1 MKMETKEK
9 YKVLWFDD
17 EFDSLDII
25 KENGKLNG
33 ILLYG
38 FKNAKE
44 GIEELNLRIED
55 YDAVI
60 VDGKFYEKP
69 GQTGDALGDHAL
81 FNVGVALESLQNRKK
96 IPWFIL
102 SGQISFTK
110 EKNRYA
116 EGFKNNKVYDKTI
129 ESDIVELWKDI
140 KVEADKHVETQIRHK
155 YHRVFDVCT
164 EKYLG
169 EEAGGKLFNAI
180 KIVES
185 DSETLNTEDFFN
197 SIRKVIEKLFIGFNR
212 IGVLPDDI
220 LNKPGWLNNSSKFLC
235 NSHPSYKLNQEIMHP
250 TVSFNLKHIMQIIQ
264 DASHNEGILTL
275 RIDEHVRNISTPY
288 LYKSIVLQLLDIV
301 LWFKSFSDNHQ
312 DVGSNRLL
320 CSFIEQDKGSEYEG
334 AIELDS
340 LGNHYCGE
348 YLLNSGYITT
358 NNYKVGDRILIKES
372 SNNTNSRNKHMYPKF
387 ATKFVRE

>member
-1 MKMETKEK
+1 MKMETNKK

-25 KENGKLNG
+25 KEKGKLKG
-33 ILLYG
+33 IQLNG

-44 GIEELNLRIED
+44 GIEELMNRIED

-81 FNVGVALESLQNRKK
+81 FNVGVALESLQDRKK

-129 ESDIVELWKDI
+129 ESDIEELWKDI
-140 KVEADKHVETQIRHK
+140 KSEADQQVETQIRHK
-155 YHRVFDVCT
+155 YHRVFEVCS
-164 EKYLG
+164 EKYIG
-169 EEAGGKLFNAI
+169 EETGRKLFNAI
-180 KIVES
+180 TIIES
-185 DSETLNTEDFFN
+185 DSDTLNTEDFFN
-197 SIRKVIEKLFIGFNR
+197 SVRKVIEKLFIGFNR
-212 IGVLPDDI
+212 IGVLPEEI
-220 LNKPGWLNNSSKFLC
+220 INKSGWLNNSSKFLC
-235 NSHPSYKLNQEIMHP
+235 NTHPLYKLNKEVLHP
-250 TVSFNLKHIMQIIQ
+250 TISFSLKNIMQIIQ
-264 DASHNEGILTL
+264 DASHTEGTLTL
-275 RIDEHVRNISTPY
+275 RIDEHVSSLSTPY
-288 LYKSIVLQLLDIV
+288 LYKSIVLQLLDIL
-301 LWFKSFSDNHQ
+301 LWFKAFSDTHP
-312 DVGSNRLL
+312 DRESNRLEFSYAEL
-320 CSFIEQDKGSEYEG
+320 DKGGEYSGIIEQ
-334 AIELDS
+334 DS

-348 YLLNSGYITT
+348 YLLNSSYLTT
-358 NNYKVGDRILIKES
+358 NNYKIGDKIIIKES
-372 SNNTNSRNKHMYPKF
+372 SNNTNNRNKYMYPKF